1 MQKKGGLVIE
11 AAPGSMPD
19 EIYLEHCM
27 RVYFLP
33 FSGDVSKML
42 LSRKE
47 LSVIVFFKNIFFVRG
62 CHPQGIF
69 ARSVH
74 DDMCICFFKCYI
86 NYEIFSYFYIIIPN
100 FYFTA
105 I

>member
-47 LSVIVFFKNIFFVRG
+47 LSIIVFLRTYFLSEDVIPKEFLRVLFMMICVSVSSNVTLIMKSSPIF
-62 CHPQGIF
+62 I
-69 ARSVH
+69 
-74 DDMCICFFKCYI
+74 
-86 NYEIFSYFYIIIPN
+86 
-100 FYFTA
+100 
-105 I
+105 